1 MDVEIKRVT
10 KSSTDIFHSITNL
23 LSQLYSNTPKVS
35 NTDFNTVVGS
45 SCTEIFI
52 AQYKGKVIATGT
64 LIKYKKLVGYVGLIE
79 DFVVDEEYRGQGVGG
94 VLLKYIGS
102 YGYSLGIDFI
112 DVNTRRE
119 AASLFYRK
127 NGFLEKGRQRKLYSL
142 RYKCV

>member
-119 AASLFYRK
+119 DAVIFYK
-127 NGFLEKGRQRKLYSL
+127 KYGFIEKGLRRKFYSL
-142 RYKCV
+142 RFQCT